1 MSLPAGGRNSS
12 SIPKSLKN
20 EGKEPVRKYERITAL
35 ITVLGG
41 VAIMYYAWHTLK
53 LGSIHVPDA
62 GFLPFL
68 SGAGLTIL
76 GIAWALITL
85 AMAEQGKE
93 AAAEK
98 RRWQKPLLCLVLMV
112 IYAWTIENLG
122 YITSTLIFTV
132 AWEKLIEREKWFKT
146 ALISVLGTFAMYVLF
161 VYLLKV
167 PIPQE
172 LFLR

>member
-1 MSLPAGGRNSS
+1 M
-12 SIPKSLKN
+12 
-20 EGKEPVRKYERITAL
+20 RKYERITAL

-41 VAIMYYAWHTLK
+41 MAIMYYARHTLK

-62 GFLPFL
+62 GLLPFL
-68 SGAGLTIL
+68 CGAGLTIL
-76 GIAWALITL
+76 GIVWALMTFGKREQKNET
-85 AMAEQGKE
+85 AM
-93 AAAEK
+93 EK

-112 IYAWTIENLG
+112 IYAWAIENLG
-122 YITSTLIFTV
+122 YITSTLIFMV
-132 AWEKLIEREKWFKT
+132 AWEKLIEHEKWFKT
-146 ALISVLGTFAMYVLF
+146 ALISVLGTLAMYVLF